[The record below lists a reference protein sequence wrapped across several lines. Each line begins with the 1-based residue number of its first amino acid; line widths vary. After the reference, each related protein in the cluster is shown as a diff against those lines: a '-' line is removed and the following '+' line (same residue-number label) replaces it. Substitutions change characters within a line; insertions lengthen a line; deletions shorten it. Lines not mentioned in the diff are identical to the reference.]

1 MIWTI
6 LQTIGSLLS
15 GISILTAFI
24 LYRIEQNDKYN
35 KDIRK
40 AIADT
45 VTTIE
50 EQYSLLKSNFIFSY
64 VEEFFSN
71 RYFRQYLSDLG
82 AYIESHID
90 KKPDEIKKF
99 CHKSNRWSPMLDSP
113 ILHQNTIQEQYHI
126 NDAKITKSLTYDLA
140 DIKGLARMLDLFQ
153 EESRRLE
160 QTIAEDIIGS
170 DFGIDAICDVLIE
183 NRVDINNENILRRK
197 LIQKYIQCTEDKNKK
212 QIEKLSAMYEVIK
225 IILKRLFSFED
236 KALRKYAS
244 SCRRQTPVPHNKT
257 VQDEYTAIIKA
268 LPDRLFSDCK
278 TECSRKIGSIDAIS
292 TPT

>member
-90 KKPDEIKKF
+90 KNQMK
-99 CHKSNRWSPMLDSP
+99 
-113 ILHQNTIQEQYHI
+113 
-126 NDAKITKSLTYDLA
+126 
-140 DIKGLARMLDLFQ
+140 
-153 EESRRLE
+153 
-160 QTIAEDIIGS
+160 
-170 DFGIDAICDVLIE
+170 
-183 NRVDINNENILRRK
+183 LR
-197 LIQKYIQCTEDKNKK
+197 
-212 QIEKLSAMYEVIK
+212 
-225 IILKRLFSFED
+225 SF
-236 KALRKYAS
+236 
-244 SCRRQTPVPHNKT
+244 
-257 VQDEYTAIIKA
+257 
-268 LPDRLFSDCK
+268 
-278 TECSRKIGSIDAIS
+278 AIS
-292 TPT
+292 LIDGRQCLILPYCIRILFRSSTT